1 MRLIRGISLDF
12 RKDVDLESLM
22 ESIQKTGFDTVFA
35 VIESESDEVGIGRI
49 RGSVQALQ
57 EQGLQTVAYLASGSQ
72 GLRCL
77 SREEEIE
84 QKVQRIRDLADIR
97 VAGIVLGGFGT
108 GCYFCERCASSL
120 ERATGL
126 KLPPA
131 VIGNAE
137 EAGKWRYPDPFV
149 HGFDSLYNRGS
160 RLEEI
165 LQVEEWMGDG
175 LKEVASRIATAVAKV
190 HPACRLGLVG
200 LSPIGRRVIEGF
212 SGYSVPIVVVL
223 ANTYMACDELE
234 IYIRKFPF
242 EGLDRRW
249 SSLVATSAYYHTPE
263 ELNRILLRAGIEGR
277 YGAIVWAAGG
287 VQLSFGRLE
296 DMTDAHWG
304 AVRGAFQVIRSYE
317 EACEEAESASG
328 LYWTRKGGEHH
339 AGLD

>member
-12 RKDVDLESLM
+12 RKDVGLEPM
-22 ESIQKTGFDTVFA
+22 EPIEKTGFDTVFA
-35 VIESESDEVGIGRI
+35 VIESEVDEAGIGRI
-49 RGSVQALQ
+49 RDSVKAFQ
-57 EQGLQTVAYLASGSQ
+57 EQGVETVAYLADGSW

-77 SREEEIE
+77 SEAEEIH
-84 QKVQRIRDLADIR
+84 QKVQRIQHLATIGVSGVIFR
-97 VAGIVLGGFGT
+97 GFGT
-108 GCYFCERCASSL
+108 SCYFCERCASSL

-131 VIGNAE
+131 MIGNAE

-149 HGFDSLYNRGS
+149 HGFDSPYNRSS
-160 RLEEI
+160 RLEEV
-165 LQVEEWMGDG
+165 LQIEAWMGDG
-175 LKEVASRIATAVAKV
+175 LNEVASRIATAVAKV

-200 LSPIGRRVIEGF
+200 LSPIGRKVIEGF
-212 SGYSVPIVVVL
+212 SGHSVPIVVVL
-223 ANTYMACDELE
+223 ANTYMAYDELE

-277 YGAIVWAAGG
+277 YGVIVWASGG

-304 AVRGAFQVIRSYE
+304 AVRRAFQVIRSYE

-328 LYWTRKGGEHH
+328 LYWTRKGGAHH